1 MDDLLP
7 PWELLSKEQD
17 AAIRSPIEKSLLI
30 TGPPGSGKTV
40 VALYRAKELRR
51 RGKNIDVIVYS
62 NVLFSY
68 LKEPLTSLNV
78 PVDAR
83 KNTFHK
89 WIRDYCRKRFH
100 RPAPTRDGPFDYD
113 WDMILQWFGDTGFR
127 PEFNQLIIDEGQD
140 LPVDFL
146 RIAIRLSDSVT
157 VFADEN
163 QKIFETNSSLAEIR
177 RALKRFNPKDI
188 RLDKNFRNSKSI
200 AEFAALFCTEG
211 LETGIAKVPDDR
223 GAGELPELRQ
233 YENEEG
239 ELARIIDYAKVNS
252 SQQVGVFLYR
262 KNDVK
267 SWYQRLSNA
276 LPGRVQHYVS
286 GRNGPLPPDFSK
298 PGIFVVT
305 YHSAKGLQ
313 FPAVFL
319 PQLQAFP
326 RDDSDEFRMLLYVA
340 ISRARQMLALSYVG
354 AAVPPVVERALARS
368 GGRGSALINHITG
381 SGSERAPSARQRQP
395 SAQEWRVSEVLD
407 VLGEELHEVQFE
419 MVYDL
424 LMLKYSETSI
434 APRSDMKRLM
444 QEGLRLGLA
453 KKVIEILDRS
463 GK

>member
-1 MDDLLP
+1 MDDFLP

-17 AAIRSPIEKSLLI
+17 AAIRSPIEKSLLV

-40 VALYRAKELRR
+40 VALYRAKELLR

-68 LKEPLTSLNV
+68 LKESLMSLNV

-89 WIRDYCRKRFH
+89 WIRDYCRKKFR
-100 RPAPTRDGPFDYD
+100 RAAPTRGNQFDYD
-113 WDMILQWFGDTGFR
+113 WDVILQWFGDTGFQ
-127 PEFNQLIIDEGQD
+127 PEFDQLIIDEGQD

-177 RALKRFNPKDI
+177 RALRRFNPRDI

-211 LETGIAKVPDDR
+211 IETGIARVPDDR

-233 YENEEG
+233 YENEER

-262 KNDVK
+262 KHDVR

-286 GRNGPLPPDFSK
+286 GHNGPLPPDFSK

-319 PQLQAFP
+319 PQLQHFP
-326 RDDSDEFRMLLYVA
+326 QDDNDEIRMLLYVA
-340 ISRARQMLALSYVG
+340 ISRAKQMLLLSYVSETLP
-354 AAVPPVVERALARS
+354 AVIRRALEQS
-368 GGRGSALINHITG
+368 DGRGSALVNHITG
-381 SGSERAPSARQRQP
+381 RASERASSGRQRQL
-395 SAQEWRVSEVLD
+395 SSQEWRMSEVLD
-407 VLGEELHEVQFE
+407 ILGQELHELQYE
-419 MVYDL
+419 ILYEL
-424 LMLKYSETSI
+424 LMSKYSEESV
-434 APRSDMKRLM
+434 APKSDVRQFIEKELRS
-444 QEGLRLGLA
+444 GLA
-453 KKVIEILDRS
+453 NRAIEILDRS